1 MWWIVLLVGCA
12 EMGLVE
18 WGESAQPSVPNAVAC
33 SDAFV
38 TNTRHSVAEGTLVV
52 DRFWRDGPRVTEVL
66 FIEQVTAIHAD
77 EGVSTK
83 GEAPCW
89 TVHVALTDGR
99 RELWLDS
106 SDEDLTERARAL
118 AEAIGRP
125 LVVQAESLELADAVA
140 DRSGQSP
147 SAPKAP

>member
-1 MWWIVLLVGCA
+1 MWWIVLLVGCS

-18 WGESAQPSVPNAVAC
+18 WGESTQSPVPDAVAC

-38 TNTRHSVAEGTLVV
+38 TNTRHSVADNTLVV
-52 DRFWRDGPRVTEVL
+52 DRFWRDGPRVTDVL
-66 FIEQVTAIHAD
+66 FIDQVTAIHA
-77 EGVSTK
+77 GVGVVSN
-83 GEAPCW
+83 GDSPCW
-89 TVHVALTDGR
+89 TVHVALSDGR
-99 RELWLDS
+99 RALWLDA

-118 AEAIGRP
+118 AQAIDRP
-125 LVVQAESLELADAVA
+125 LVVQAETMELADAVA